1 MRFVFSAQAALDL
14 RRREDEDAR
23 RDLAAA
29 ESRRA
34 QAARDLAGA
43 ESSLV
48 DALERATNEDAQAGE
63 IAGRIWYRN
72 WIARGRQR
80 VACARSVL
88 LACEA
93 EVTRSAEAARAARV
107 RREALERLRDRAEV
121 AWTRAA
127 ARREQQVIDE
137 LAAVRFERSRMGGR
151 A

>member
-14 RRREDEDAR
+14 RRREDDDAR

-34 QAARDLAGA
+34 QAARDLAAA

-48 DALERATNEDAQAGE
+48 DALERATSEDAQAGE
-63 IAGRIWYRN
+63 IARRIWYRN
-72 WIARGRQR
+72 WIAHERQR
-80 VACARSVL
+80 AACARSAL

-93 EVTRSAEAARAARV
+93 EVTHSAEAARAASV
-107 RREALERLRDRAEV
+107 RREALERLRDRAEA
-121 AWTRAA
+121 AWTSAA